1 MAINNHER
9 VGKALDLLKA
19 GLGPFVER
27 EVRGALESRKLDAHR
42 VRDYGEDRVL
52 GSKPIPEW
60 DVAGLLKLMWDTWHE
75 VFRKILGPAERSL
88 VSELRDHRNK
98 WAHQES
104 FSSDDAYR
112 ALDSVGRLL
121 AAVSAPQSEEL
132 EKRKLELLRVR
143 FDEQTRGERRKQAGT
158 AIESTAAASLK
169 PWREIVTPHRGTV
182 KLSSLAAFSPP
193 AATAKSLILSL

>member
-1 MAINNHER
+1 M
-9 VGKALDLLKA
+9 LKA

-27 EVRGALESRKLDAHR
+27 EVQGALESRKLDAHR
-42 VRDYGEDRVL
+42 LRDYGEDRVL

-60 DVAGLLKLMWDTWHE
+60 DVAGLLKLMWDTWHD
-75 VFRKILGPAERSL
+75 VFREILGPAERSL
-88 VSELRDHRNK
+88 VSELRGHRNK

-158 AIESTAAASLK
+158 AIEA
-169 PWREIVTPHRGTV
+169 PRR
-182 KLSSLAAFSPP
+182 P
-193 AATAKSLILSL
+193 A